1 VKKIMT
7 KLMEAMESAYS
18 ALVEHIPHFQ
28 VVLLHPES
36 RYRSVTVARLINDPE
51 RQSYYYALEPDNITL
66 RAFIESMTRQ
76 LSTQN
81 AIFGRHL
88 NLIPPTAYGS
98 EDGNFTLILETLAR
112 ELAELSDREFV
123 LVLDE
128 YDRSDEADD
137 VHWLMEHLVNLLPPQ
152 CHLVINSRTMP
163 RLPWLAMIAKRQAVL
178 LLDST
183 PIEREFYMPRR
194 QGPTDLQVFGLGQ
207 SYVMLDGRLIDSWEG
222 HLPRLLFF
230 FALDRPM
237 VTRSEICAA
246 FWPELRLEQAVNV
259 FHVTKRRLHKALDKI
274 VLVHNE
280 NFYQVNPELN
290 IYYDINEFVELLVE
304 GRNPATPKPF
314 EIWKKVVS
322 LYKGAFLQGH
332 EDSWVQSRRAAF
344 RAGYLEALSAMA
356 MTFIGREQR
365 ELALKLYLQALDE
378 DYSREDIHR
387 EVMNL
392 YQQLGRGSEA
402 VAHFNALETR
412 FQQSR
417 QSLSAE
423 TISLYKRISA

>member
-1 VKKIMT
+1 MT

-18 ALVEHIPHFQ
+18 ALVEHIPYFQ

-51 RQSYYYALEPDNITL
+51 SQSYYYALEPDNITL
-66 RAFIESMTRQ
+66 RAFIESMTRK

-88 NLIPPTAYGS
+88 NLIPPTAYSSG
-98 EDGNFTLILETLAR
+98 DGNFTLILETLAR

-137 VHWLMEHLVNLLPPQ
+137 VHWLMEHLVDLLPSH

-163 RLPWLAMIAKRQAVL
+163 RLPWLAMIAKRQAAL

-183 PIEREFYMPRR
+183 PIEREFYMPRC
-194 QGPTDLQVFGLGQ
+194 QGPIDLQVFGLGQ

-222 HLPRLLFF
+222 HLPRLLLF

-314 EIWKKVVS
+314 EVWKKVVS

-356 MTFIGREQR
+356 TTFIGREQR

-387 EVMNL
+387 EVMSL

-402 VAHFNALETR
+402 VAHFNTLETR

>member
-1 VKKIMT
+1 MT
-7 KLMEAMESAYS
+7 KLIEAMESAYS
-18 ALVEHIPHFQ
+18 VLLGHIPHFQ

-36 RYRSVTVARLINDPE
+36 RYRSVVVARLINDHD

-76 LSTQN
+76 LSAQN
-81 AIFGRHL
+81 AMFGRYL
-88 NLIPPTAYGS
+88 NLIPPTVYGN
-98 EDGNFTLILETLAR
+98 EDGVLDLILETLAR
-112 ELAELSDREFV
+112 ELAELSDREYV
-123 LVLDE
+123 LILDE

-137 VHWLMEHLVNLLPPQ
+137 VHWLMEKLVDLLPSH

-194 QGPTDLQVFGLGQ
+194 QVPPDLQVFGLGQ

-222 HLPRLLFF
+222 HLPRLLLF

-259 FHVTKRRLHKALDKI
+259 FHVTKRRLHKALNKI
-274 VLVHNE
+274 ALVHND
-280 NFYQVNPELN
+280 NFYRVNPQLN

-304 GRNPATPKPF
+304 GRNPVTPKPF

-322 LYKGAFLQGH
+322 LYRGAFLQGH
-332 EDSWVQSRRAAF
+332 EDAWVLSRRAAF
-344 RAGYLEALSAMA
+344 RAGYMEALSAMA
-356 MTFIGREQR
+356 MTFINRGQR

-378 DYSREDIHR
+378 DNSREDIHR
-387 EVMNL
+387 EVMSL
-392 YQQLGRGSEA
+392 YHQLGRGSEA
-402 VAHFNALETR
+402 ITHFKALEAR
-412 FQQSR
+412 FQQSKKP
-417 QSLSAE
+417 LSAE
-423 TISLYKRISA
+423 TISLYKSISS